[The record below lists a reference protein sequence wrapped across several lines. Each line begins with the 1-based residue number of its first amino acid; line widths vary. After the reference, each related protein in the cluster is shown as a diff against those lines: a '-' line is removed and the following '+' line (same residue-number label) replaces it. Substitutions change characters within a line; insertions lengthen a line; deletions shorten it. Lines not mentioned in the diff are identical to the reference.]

1 MNFKT
6 TVILAIV
13 ALIIGGI
20 IVVTDSYNGTE
31 QDAVSRF
38 KGVKL
43 FDVRTEMITR
53 VKMET
58 DGKVFICEKQG
69 FDWKVTAPLEVRADE
84 SEMRT
89 IASRFE
95 FGVIRGSI
103 PEKEIKNLSDYGL
116 DKPRV
121 TATAWAG
128 PEIMTVNLG
137 FETALKDGVY
147 AMTPAHKDVLIVDRD
162 LLDVF
167 STGMSKLRDKHLFKY
182 DNKKVDALQLDYK
195 DVRMSFVKQKGA
207 WLMELPVKD
216 AAHTGKI
223 ETVIDSGVDLKI
235 LEFVEDNSKDLAK
248 YGLTAPER
256 RMAVR
261 QAGEE
266 KYQELLLGN
275 FLDSGRKQYACMAGS
290 ASVFIVKAEDYWSI
304 FQSTYEFRS
313 RKFFN
318 FSPEDVQEIKLYLDG
333 VLSVDVSKI
342 QGGENKFYILSPQN
356 LSVEPYSVEGFLS
369 KLTGIEIINF
379 ISEDETAAPGYG
391 LEPAPVKLT
400 VTLKTGTELSF
411 YFAFADKCTFA
422 RQEGNAKI
430 ISLPKELFGALQ
442 RGLYIFRS
450 RVVYALDTRAAVV
463 RYMLIEKPGLKT
475 EVILQDGKWKFAG
488 SDGTEVNEF
497 AVKNIMTTTA
507 EFLLADDFV
516 VRDGKTD
523 ADFGF
528 DQPACK
534 FSYKASENGTEIDRT
549 LIIGKNANDKQY
561 YARLADSPDVFLV
574 PAYLME
580 NIINTD
586 LTRTINH

>member
-13 ALIIGGI
+13 ALLIGGVI
-20 IVVTDSYNGTE
+20 LITDSYNGTE
-31 QDAVSRF
+31 PDAASRF

-43 FDVRTEMITR
+43 FDVRTEKITR
-53 VKMET
+53 LKMET
-58 DGKVFICEKQG
+58 DGKMFLCEKHG
-69 FDWKVTAPLEVRADE
+69 FDWKVTAPFEVRADE
-84 SEMRT
+84 SEIRT

-103 PEKEIKNLSDYGL
+103 PENEIKNLSDYGL

-128 PEIMTVNLG
+128 PDVLTVNLG

-167 STGMSKLRDKHLFKY
+167 STGLSKLRDKHLFKY
-182 DNKKVDALQLDYK
+182 DAKKVDGLQLDYK
-195 DVRMSFVKQKGA
+195 DVKMSFVKQQGA

-223 ETVIDSGVDLKI
+223 ETVVDSGVDLKI
-235 LEFVEDNSKDLAK
+235 LEFVEDNSKDLSK

-261 QAGEE
+261 QAGEDE
-266 KYQELLLGN
+266 YQELLLGN
-275 FLDSGRKQYACMAGS
+275 YLDSGKKQYACMAGS
-290 ASVFIVKAEDYWSI
+290 ASVVIVKAEDYFGI

-318 FSPEDVQEIKLYLDG
+318 FSPENVQEIKLYLDG

-342 QGGENKFYILSPQN
+342 EGGESKFYMLSPQN
-356 LSVEPYSVEGFLS
+356 LSVEPYSVEGFLG
-369 KLTGIEIINF
+369 KLAGIEIVNF

-391 LEPAPVKLT
+391 LDPAPVKLT
-400 VTLKTGTELSF
+400 ITLKTGIETS
-411 YFAFADKCTFA
+411 YCFAPADKCTFA

-430 ISLPKELFGALQ
+430 ISLQKELFSAFQ
-442 RGLYIFRS
+442 RGIYIFRS

-463 RYMLIEKPGLKT
+463 DYVLIEKPGFKT

-488 SDGTEVNEF
+488 SDGAEVNEY
-497 AVKNIMTTTA
+497 AVKNILTTTA

-516 VRDGKTD
+516 LRDGKTD

-528 DQPACK
+528 DRPTCK
-534 FSYKASENGTEIDRT
+534 FSYKASENGVEIGRT

-561 YARLADSPDVFLV
+561 YARLADSPDIFLV
-574 PAYLME
+574 PVYLSE
-580 NIINTD
+580 NIINTE
-586 LTRTINH
+586 LKRTN